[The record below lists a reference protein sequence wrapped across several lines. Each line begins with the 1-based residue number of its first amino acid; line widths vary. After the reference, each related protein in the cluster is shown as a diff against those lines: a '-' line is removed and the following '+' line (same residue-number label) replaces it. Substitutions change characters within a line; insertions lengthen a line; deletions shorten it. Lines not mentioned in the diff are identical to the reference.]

1 MPVPFFDIHYNLDEA
16 SRRGL
21 LARWAKVLEHG
32 GFVNGPEVRE
42 LEAALRAFLG
52 VRHALGCSNGSDAL
66 VLCLRAL
73 DVGPG
78 DEVIVPAFTFFA
90 SAGAVAR
97 VGATPVFADV
107 DPATYCLDPR
117 SAAAKVSPRTKAV
130 MAVHLYGR
138 AAELP
143 ALRAAVDAAAGRRV
157 ALIEDAAQAIGAAHP
172 DYVVGA
178 YGEAAGWSCFPTK
191 NLGAPGDAG
200 FVTTENP
207 DLAERMRRL
216 REHGGGRQYHH
227 DEVGYNFR
235 MDSLQAAGL
244 LQHFPRLVEF
254 NAARR
259 AGAEHYAAL
268 LTDTGLTSDRGGP
281 ITLPALT
288 PGHAVHQYVI
298 RLRERDALRAFL
310 TERKIGC
317 AVYYPLGLHLQAC
330 FAHLGGKPGDLPQ
343 TERATAEVL
352 ALPIHPGITAAQR
365 EEVVGGILACYAAM
379 STAAR
384 R

>member
-16 SRRGL
+16 SRRTL
-21 LARWAKVLEHG
+21 LARWARVLEHG

-52 VRHALGCSNGSDAL
+52 LRHVHGCSNGSDAL

-117 SAAAKVSPRTKAV
+117 AAAAKVTPRTKAV
-130 MAVHLYGR
+130 LPVHLYGR
-138 AAELP
+138 PAELP
-143 ALRAAVDAAAGRRV
+143 AIRAAVERAAGRRI

-172 DYVVGA
+172 AYVVGG
-178 YGEAAGWSCFPTK
+178 YGEAAAWSCFPTK

-200 FVTTENP
+200 FVSSE
-207 DLAERMRRL
+207 DEARAERMKRL

-235 MDSLQAAGL
+235 MDSVQAAGL
-244 LQHFPRLVEF
+244 LHHLPRLVEF

-259 AGAEHYAAL
+259 VGAEHYARMFRAA
-268 LTDTGLTSDRGGP
+268 GLTAEQGGP
-281 ITLPALT
+281 IGLPELT

-298 RLRERDALRAFL
+298 RLRERDALRAHL

-317 AVYYPLGLHLQAC
+317 AVYYPLGLHLQPC
-330 FAHLGGKPGDLPQ
+330 FAHLGGKAGDLPH
-343 TERATAEVL
+343 TERASAEVL

-365 EEVVGGILACYAAM
+365 EEVVGAIAAFC
-379 STAAR
+379 AAAPR
-384 R
+384 AVS

>member
-1 MPVPFFDIHYNLDEA
+1 MPVPFFDIHYNLDDA
-16 SRRGL
+16 SRRAL
-21 LARWAKVLEHG
+21 LARWERVLEHG

-97 VGATPVFADV
+97 TGATPVFADV
-107 DPATYCLDPR
+107 DPVTFCLDPE
-117 SAAAKVSPRTKAV
+117 SAAAQVTPRTKAV
-130 MAVHLYGR
+130 LPVHLYGR

-143 ALRAAVDAAAGRRV
+143 AIRAAVDAVAGRRI
-157 ALIEDAAQAIGAAHP
+157 LMIEDAAQAIGTAHP
-172 DYVVGA
+172 AYVVGA
-178 YGEAAGWSCFPTK
+178 FGEAAGWSCFPTK

-200 FVTTENP
+200 FVTTQNEAV
-207 DLAERMRRL
+207 AERMKRL

-244 LQHFPRLVEF
+244 LHHLPRLLEF

-259 AGAEHYAAL
+259 EGAAHYARL
-268 LTDTGLTSDRGGP
+268 LREAELTAAQGGP
-281 ITLPALT
+281 LVLPEIG
-288 PGHAVHQYVI
+288 PGHVVHQYVI
-298 RLRERDALRAFL
+298 RSRERDALRTFL

-317 AVYYPLGLHLQAC
+317 AVYYPLGLHLQSC
-330 FAHLGGKPGDLPQ
+330 FAHLGGKAGDLPHS
-343 TERATAEVL
+343 ERATAEVL
-352 ALPIHPGITAAQR
+352 ALPIHPGITRAQR
-365 EEVVGGILACYAAM
+365 EEVVGAIADCYAAM
-379 STAAR
+379 PTAVR

>member
-1 MPVPFFDIHYNLDEA
+1 MPVPFFDIHYNLDETA
-16 SRRGL
+16 RRGI
-21 LARWAKVLEHG
+21 LARWARVLEHG

-42 LEAALRAFLG
+42 LEGALKALLG

-78 DEVIVPAFTFFA
+78 DEVIVPSFTFFA
-90 SAGAVAR
+90 TAGAVAR
-97 VGATPVFADV
+97 VGATPVFADI
-107 DPATYCLDPR
+107 DPATFCLDPK
-117 SAAAKVSPRTKAV
+117 SAAAQVTPRTKAV
-130 MAVHLYGR
+130 IPVHLYGR

-143 ALRAAVDAAAGRRV
+143 AIRAAVDKAAGRRI

-172 DYVVGA
+172 SYTVGA
-178 YGEAAGWSCFPTK
+178 YGEAAGWSFFPTK

-200 FVTTENP
+200 FVTTE
-207 DLAERMRRL
+207 DDARAERMKRL

-244 LQHFPRLVEF
+244 LHQLPRLVEF

-259 AGAEHYAAL
+259 EGAAHYARL
-268 LTDTGLTSDRGGP
+268 LREAGLDATSGGP
-281 ITLPALT
+281 ITPPDIN
-288 PGHAVHQYVI
+288 PGHVVHQYVV
-298 RLRERDALRAFL
+298 RARERDRLRAFL

-317 AVYYPLGLHLQAC
+317 AVYYPLGLHLQPC
-330 FAHLGGKPGDLPQ
+330 FAHLGGKAGQLPR
-343 TERATAEVL
+343 TERACDEVL
-352 ALPIHPGITAAQR
+352 ALPIYPGVTRAQR
-365 EEVVGGILACYAAM
+365 EEVVGGIAACYA
-379 STAAR
+379 TAAKN
-384 R
+384 

>member
-16 SRRGL
+16 TRLSL
-21 LARWAKVLEHG
+21 LARWARILEHG

-42 LEAALRAFLG
+42 LEAALRALLG
-52 VRHALGCSNGSDAL
+52 VRYALGCSNGSDAL

-97 VGATPVFADV
+97 TGATPVFADV

-117 SAAAKVSPRTKAV
+117 SAAAKVTPRTKAV
-130 MAVHLYGR
+130 LPVHLYGR

-143 ALRAAVDAAAGRRV
+143 AIRAAVDAAAGRRLAIV
-157 ALIEDAAQAIGAAHP
+157 EDAAQAIGTAHP
-172 DYVVGA
+172 AYVVGA
-178 YGEAAGWSCFPTK
+178 FGEAAGWSCFPTK

-200 FVTTENP
+200 FVTSE
-207 DLAERMRRL
+207 DEARAERMKRL

-227 DEVGYNFR
+227 DEVGFNFR

-244 LQHFPRLVEF
+244 LQHLPRLVEF

-259 AGAEHYAAL
+259 VGAEHYAHLFHEA
-268 LTDTGLTSDRGGP
+268 GLSAEQGGP
-281 ITLPALT
+281 ITLPEIT

-310 TERKIGC
+310 GERKVGC
-317 AVYYPLGLHLQAC
+317 AVYYPLGLHLQPC
-330 FAHLGGKPGDLPQ
+330 FAALGGKRGDLPH
-343 TERATAEVL
+343 TERASAEVL
-352 ALPIHPGITAAQR
+352 ALPIYPGVTRAQR
-365 EEVVGGILACYAAM
+365 EEVVAGIAACYAAM
-379 STAAR
+379 PTAVR
-384 R
+384 K

>member
-21 LARWAKVLEHG
+21 LARWARTLEHG

-52 VRHALGCSNGSDAL
+52 LRHVLGCSNGSDAL

-117 SAAAKVSPRTKAV
+117 AAAAQVTPRTKAV
-130 MAVHLYGR
+130 LPVHLYGR

-143 ALRAAVDAAAGRRV
+143 AIRAAVERAAGRRI

-172 DYVVGA
+172 AYVVGG
-178 YGEAAGWSCFPTK
+178 YGEAAAWSCFPTK

-200 FVTTENP
+200 FVSSE
-207 DLAERMRRL
+207 DEARAERMKRL

-235 MDSLQAAGL
+235 MDSVQAAGL
-244 LQHFPRLVEF
+244 LHHLPRLLEF

-259 AGAEHYAAL
+259 IGAEHYARLFREA
-268 LTDTGLTSDRGGP
+268 GLSADAGGP
-281 ITLPALT
+281 ITLPELT
-288 PGHAVHQYVI
+288 PGHAVHQYVV

-317 AVYYPLGLHLQAC
+317 AVYYPLGLHLQPC
-330 FAHLGGKPGDLPQ
+330 FAHLGGKAGDLPH
-343 TERATAEVL
+343 TERASAEVL
-352 ALPIHPGITAAQR
+352 ALPIHPGVTRAQR
-365 EEVVGGILACYAAM
+365 EEVIGAIAAYCAAAPR
-379 STAAR
+379 TASR
-384 R
+384 